1 MRFIKPRVKQMK
13 YIAIILGILFGSFSC
28 ALAQSNSGG
37 SAAGQTSTSSSTVQG
52 TAGTNV
58 GGTVH
63 TNQGNQFG
71 NSATGAPTTGMNR
84 TGQPANH
91 SSQADFNASKND
103 GSMPGAAG
111 GSPTNRQGGSPGTN
125 SRH

>member
-1 MRFIKPRVKQMK
+1 MK

-63 TNQGNQFG
+63 TNQ
-71 NSATGAPTTGMNR
+71 ATSLATARQVRRP
-84 TGQPANH
+84 
-91 SSQADFNASKND
+91 QA
-103 GSMPGAAG
+103 
-111 GSPTNRQGGSPGTN
+111 
-125 SRH
+125 